1 MSVYLAEFVGT
12 MVLIIFGC
20 GVVAGV
26 TLKFTKSNN
35 SGWIV
40 ITTGWGLGVAMGVYA
55 VGAISGAHL
64 NPAVTI
70 GLAAIGD
77 FPWEQ
82 VAGYIV
88 AQMLGAIVGAIIV
101 YFAYLPHWGATD
113 DPATKL
119 GVFATSPAIRSPLA
133 NLATEIVGTAMLLL
147 GILFIGTNQIADGL
161 NPFIIGLLILAIGL
175 SLGGPTGYA
184 INPARDLGPRIAHA
198 ILPIPGKGDS
208 NWGYSWIPVVGPIIG
223 GVFGSY
229 FFQAFFKGQFSVGFW
244 LSAALVLIILVGAAV
259 QESNKHAG
267 SVNQTKSM

>member
-12 MVLIIFGC
+12 MILIIFGC

-26 TLKFTKSNN
+26 TLKFSKSF
-35 SGWIV
+35 SGGWIV
-40 ITTGWGLGVAMGVYA
+40 ITTGWGLGVAMGIYA

-64 NPAVTI
+64 NPAVTL

-82 VAGYIV
+82 VPGYII
-88 AQMLGAIVGAIIV
+88 AQMLGAIAGAIIV
-101 YFAYLPHWGATD
+101 YFAYLPHWGATEE
-113 DPATKL
+113 PTTKL
-119 GVFATSPAIRSPLA
+119 GVFSTSPAIRSPLA
-133 NLATEIVGTAMLLL
+133 NLATEIIGTFMLLL

-223 GVFGSY
+223 GVFGCY
-229 FFQAFFKGQFSVGFW
+229 FFQAVFNGEYSIGFW
-244 LSAALVLIILVGAAV
+244 LLGAVVLVILVGAAF
-259 QESNKHAG
+259 QESKKYSSSAN
-267 SVNQTKSM
+267 